1 MENRAMHIR
10 NILVGY
16 DESAPAKRALALA
29 EDLAIQYGARIVLV
43 TVVEPLNAA
52 PVEVMVPTETEVL
65 NARRAVEQEADRM
78 RAEGRRVEAFVE
90 VGVPA
95 RTLLEI
101 AQRLEVDVT
110 VLGRSGKGAVA
121 RLVMGSVTT
130 ALLHATTKPIIVVP

>member
-43 TVVEPLNAA
+43 TVVDPHHAA
-52 PVEVMVPTETEVL
+52 PGEVMVPPETEVL

>member
-1 MENRAMHIR
+1 MHIR

-78 RAEGRRVEAFVE
+78 RAEGRRPGANA
-90 VGVPA
+90 A
-95 RTLLEI
+95 RDCS
-101 AQRLEVDVT
+101 A
-110 VLGRSGKGAVA
+110 A
-121 RLVMGSVTT
+121 
-130 ALLHATTKPIIVVP
+130 